1 MERPALIVHGGA
13 GGSNEQAEP
22 ERHAGCA
29 AALDTG
35 WALLAGGGTAVDAV
49 VAAVTVL
56 EDHPLF
62 NAGVGAC
69 LTSAGTVE
77 LDASIM
83 DGRRLQ
89 AGGVGAV
96 STVVNPI
103 RLAQAV
109 MDDGRHVLLVGAGAE
124 AFAAARNVPLT
135 TPAYFI
141 TARQRH
147 RWETAAQDHTGT
159 VGAVAVDR
167 HGTVA
172 AATSTGGLM
181 HKMPGRVGDSAVIG
195 AGTYADNAAGAAS
208 ATGHG
213 EAILRAGLAKAA
225 VDALRGGAHPSSVA
239 VALIDALTQGLGAS
253 AGLILVDRFG
263 RLGWAKNTPQMM
275 TAIRSADGTRTIF
288 DGSA

>member
-13 GGSNEQAEP
+13 GRGSEPPEAE
-22 ERHAGCA
+22 RSAGCA
-29 AALDTG
+29 AALDTA
-35 WALLAGGGTAVDAV
+35 WALLSGGGSAVEAV
-49 VAAVTVL
+49 VAAVSVL

-62 NAGVGAC
+62 NAGVGAS

-83 DGRRLQ
+83 DGRRLR

-96 STVVNPI
+96 STVVNPV
-103 RLAQAV
+103 RLAQAI
-109 MDDGRHVLLVGAGAE
+109 MDDDRHVLLVGAGAE
-124 AFAAARNVPLT
+124 AFAAARDIALAA
-135 TPAYFI
+135 PAHFI
-141 TARQRH
+141 TARQRR
-147 RWETAAQDHTGT
+147 RWESAGAEDGGT

-167 HGTVA
+167 YGNVA

-181 HKMPGRVGDSAVIG
+181 HKLPGRVGDSAVIG
-195 AGTYADNAAGAAS
+195 AGTYADNAGGAAS

-239 VALIDALTQGLGAS
+239 MELVDQLTRRHGAS

-263 RLGWAKNTPQMM
+263 RIGWAKNTPQMM
-275 TAIRSADGTRTIF
+275 TGVRTATGTRAIF
-288 DGSA
+288 DGRT